1 MKPYLREKNIKGV
14 SEWKQDYHPP
24 RGYINWWEELN
35 NFISRKK
42 AKQQLNKLIKDNE
55 QKE

>member
-24 RGYINWWEELN
+24 RGYINWWEKLN